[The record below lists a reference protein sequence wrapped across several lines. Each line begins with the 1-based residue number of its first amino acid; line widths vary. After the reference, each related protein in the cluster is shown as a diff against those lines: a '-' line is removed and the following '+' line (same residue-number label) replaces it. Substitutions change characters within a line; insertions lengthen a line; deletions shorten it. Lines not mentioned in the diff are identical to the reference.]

1 MKFYIKLHH
10 CQINNFVIFDL
21 FTKFV
26 HFFYKNLILKFI
38 DNYRLLWYNKYVME
52 VQVKNNDI
60 ILKNVRD
67 FNLTHIFECGQ
78 AFRFNK
84 TGENEY
90 TGVAKGHALTISQ
103 VDNEVILHDTSYDD
117 YCNIWHDYFDL
128 STDYGAIKEA
138 VAVDH
143 YMREAINYGY
153 GIRIL
158 KQDLWETI
166 ISFIISASNNVG
178 RIKGIV
184 ERLCIAF
191 GEEIEYR
198 GKVYYSFPTPHI
210 LSSLTKDKLGI
221 IRAGFRDKYIIDAYK
236 KITDNQI
243 RLDTFGTLTT
253 QQAKS
258 TLMSINGIGEK
269 VSNCILLFGLGRTDS
284 FPVDVW
290 IKRIME
296 YCYFDGEQSISA
308 ISNLAKEKFG
318 EFGGYAQQYLFYWAR
333 EKKIGI

>member
-1 MKFYIKLHH
+1 
-10 CQINNFVIFDL
+10 
-21 FTKFV
+21 
-26 HFFYKNLILKFI
+26 
-38 DNYRLLWYNKYVME
+38 ME
-52 VQVKNNDI
+52 IQVKNNDI

-67 FNLTHIFECGQ
+67 FNLEHIFECGQ

-84 TGENEY
+84 TGKNEY

-103 VDNEVILHDTSYDD
+103 TCDDIIFYDTSYDD
-117 YCNIWHDYFDL
+117 FCNIWHDFFDL
-128 STDYGAIKEA
+128 STDYGAIKKA
-138 VAVDH
+138 VSVDS
-143 YMREAINYGY
+143 YMSEAINYGY

-184 ERLCIAF
+184 ERLCTAF
-191 GEEIEYR
+191 GDEIEYR
-198 GKVYYSFPTPHI
+198 GKIYYSFPTPQ
-210 LSSLTKDKLGI
+210 KLASITQEELAI
-221 IRAGFRDKYIIDAYK
+221 IRAGFRDKYIIDACK
-236 KITDNQI
+236 KVTNSEIN
-243 RLDTFGTLTT
+243 LNLLSNLTT
-253 QQAKS
+253 KEAKN

-269 VSNCILLFGLGRTDS
+269 VSNCILLFGLARTDS

-296 YCYFDGEQSISA
+296 YCYFDGEQSILA